1 VPLPTSPRRRRSRAL
16 VALVAVVAAVTSLA
30 AVAGSPARADAQ
42 ARATSQARAT
52 DPPARVAALPAQR
65 LFVVADS
72 VVLGAEA
79 AIRRE
84 MAEYDVTVGGFPA
97 IFTDVAADLVQRD
110 YLGSLGR
117 VAVVATGY
125 NYPYL
130 DPPRF
135 DRMVD
140 RMMAT
145 LAGAGVERVV
155 WVLLRESSRANSPE
169 SAGWQVDKYAFYFPD
184 VNAALRRASTRW
196 PQLQLA
202 DWRTLATPIGS
213 TYDAIHLNVTGQ
225 RQMASLLRA
234 EVERAL
240 AELDAP
246 GASVRAGVERYLPGR
261 DLRATDPADDP
272 CHAVASWDD
281 ANAAFWAARTRGLPS
296 AALDPD
302 LDDVPCEQLPGAPMV
317 PVPPRPP
324 GADRYPEAVGVD
336 ASGTAAAGYW
346 MLDLGGTVYGFGTAR
361 ALAPQPRE
369 WAVAIAAAGRGGY
382 WELGLDGRVHS
393 RGAPNLGDAQL
404 APGEHAV
411 AILAGPDADHDG
423 RSDGYWIATDRGGVQ
438 AFGVPPHGDLAGT
451 ALQGAVIAAAPTPG
465 GGGYWLVG
473 TDGGVFS
480 FGDARFSG
488 SMGGTP
494 LNRPVVGV
502 VPDADGTGYWLVA
515 ADGGIFAFDATFR
528 GSMGG
533 TPLNRPVV
541 GAVAHGDGYLLVASD
556 GGIFAFSNQPFL
568 GSLGDRPPATPVVAV
583 TSAR

>member
-1 VPLPTSPRRRRSRAL
+1 VPHPTSPPRRRSRARLALLALL
-16 VALVAVVAAVTSLA
+16 VVVASLA
-30 AVAGSPARADAQ
+30 SVAGSPAG
-42 ARATSQARAT
+42 AT
-52 DPPARVAALPAQR
+52 DPPDDPPARAAALPAQR
-65 LFVVADS
+65 LLVVADS

-84 MAEYDVTVGGFPA
+84 MPEYDVTVGGFPA

-140 RMMAT
+140 HMMAT
-145 LAGAGVERVV
+145 LTGAGVERVV
-155 WVLLRESSRANSPE
+155 WVLLRESSRANSPD
-169 SAGWQVDKYAFYFPD
+169 SAGWQVDRYAFYFPD
-184 VNAALRRASTRW
+184 VNAALRRATTRW

-202 DWRTLATPIGS
+202 DWRTLGAPTGL

-225 RQMASLLRA
+225 RLMASLLHG
-234 EVERAL
+234 EVTRAL

-246 GASVRAGVERYLPGR
+246 IPPATGAVDHYLPGR

-272 CHAVASWDD
+272 CHALASWDD
-281 ANAAFWAARTRGLPS
+281 ANAAFWSARTRGTPS
-296 AALDPD
+296 SALDPD
-302 LDDVPCEQLPGAPMV
+302 VDDIPCEQLPGAPAE
-317 PVPPRPP
+317 PVPPLPPP
-324 GADRYPEAVGVD
+324 GDRYPEAVGVD
-336 ASGTAAAGYW
+336 ATGVPASGYW
-346 MLDLGGTVYGFGTAR
+346 MLDLAGTVYGFGTAR

-369 WAVAIAAAGRGGY
+369 WAVAVAAAGQGGY
-382 WELGLDGRVHS
+382 WVLGIDGRVHS
-393 RGAPNLGDAQL
+393 RGAPNLGDAHL
-404 APGEHAV
+404 APGERAV

-423 RSDGYWIATDRGGVQ
+423 RSDGYWVATDRGAVQ
-438 AFGVPPHGDLAGT
+438 AFGVPAHGDLAGT
-451 ALQGAVIAAAPTPG
+451 PLQGAVIAAAPTPT

-480 FGDARFSG
+480 FGDAAFRG
-488 SMGGTP
+488 SMGGIR
-494 LNRPVVGV
+494 LNQPVVGMV
-502 VPDADGTGYWLVA
+502 ADPDQLGYWLVA
-515 ADGGIFAFDATFR
+515 ADGGIFAFDAVFH

-541 GAVAHGDGYLLVASD
+541 GAVAHGDGYLLVGSD
-556 GGIFAFSNQPFL
+556 GGIFAFSNQPFA
-568 GSLGDRPPATPVVAV
+568 GSLGDRPPVTPVVAV
-583 TSAR
+583 ASAR